1 MNWKTCQDNGISLA
15 GPCGGTDSYRIVFDD
30 SGLDV
35 AYVVATGQDNGNSNA
50 RLIASAPR
58 LVNAIR
64 LVVEAINLF
73 KWILPEPVLEAA
85 KECRKALDEASRGAG
100 SCAGKSRGP
109 IGIIVYAISDG
120 TGQHKIGK
128 AVNFHNRLKQ
138 LQTGNGRK
146 LSLVAYLSVNS
157 EHIAYSVESAAK
169 KWLGEFQAVGEWF
182 ECNSHYALQALYE
195 AASYAGVDSV
205 PVSVC
210 VGHEDAELE
219 EATDG
224 Q

>member
-1 MNWKTCQDNGISLA
+1 MAGEQRFYKNKCFDFGPGWAEIDSPFDTSRLGVCLHIQGGTPLNSYECKRLA
-15 GPCGGTDSYRIVFDD
+15 GFLNDCASWIEETERLPQSPRGIV
-30 SGLDV
+30 
-35 AYVVATGQDNGNSNA
+35 
-50 RLIASAPR
+50 
-58 LVNAIR
+58 
-64 LVVEAINLF
+64 
-73 KWILPEPVLEAA
+73 
-85 KECRKALDEASRGAG
+85 
-100 SCAGKSRGP
+100 
-109 IGIIVYAISDG
+109 VYAITDG
-120 TGQHKIGK
+120 HSHHKIGK
-128 AVNFHNRLKQ
+128 AVNFANRLKQ

-146 LSLVAYLSVNS
+146 LALVAYVRVNT
-157 EHIAYSVESAAK
+157 EHVAFTIESAAK
-169 KWLGEFQAVGEWF
+169 KWLAEFQAVGEWF